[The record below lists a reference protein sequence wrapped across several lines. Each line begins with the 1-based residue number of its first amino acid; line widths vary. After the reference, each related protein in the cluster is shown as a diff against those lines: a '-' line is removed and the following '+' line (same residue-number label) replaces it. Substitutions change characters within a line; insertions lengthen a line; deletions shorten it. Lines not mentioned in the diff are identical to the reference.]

1 MPWPKTIFIAMQTTF
16 ICMKFLPLKFDYG
29 LKSVLLLEN
38 RQMTL
43 KNKQIIH
50 SYGSNDLM
58 ENG

>member
-1 MPWPKTIFIAMQTTF
+1 MPWPKTIFISMQTTF

-38 RQMTL
+38 RQMRL

-50 SYGSNDLM
+50 SYGSNALM
-58 ENG
+58 ENV

>member
-1 MPWPKTIFIAMQTTF
+1 MPWPKTIFISMQTTF

-38 RQMTL
+38 RQMRL

>member
-1 MPWPKTIFIAMQTTF
+1 MQTTF
-16 ICMKFLPLKFDYG
+16 ICMKIVSLKFDYG
-29 LKSVLLLEN
+29 LKSVLLLLVLEKHRN
-38 RQMTL
+38 RQMRL